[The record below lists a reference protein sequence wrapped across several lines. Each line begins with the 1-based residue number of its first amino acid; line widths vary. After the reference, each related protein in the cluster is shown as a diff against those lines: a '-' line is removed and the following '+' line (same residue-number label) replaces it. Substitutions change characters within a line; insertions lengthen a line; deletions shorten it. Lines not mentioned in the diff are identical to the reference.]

1 MPRKIKDVTKDYL
14 VNVALPVHG
23 QTYTVISHQSIID
36 YAYAELA
43 NQGFGI
49 INEEYRSTLDGQ
61 IAQGIYRLQYGT
73 DPEMNVMFAWTNSY
87 NKQIRF
93 KCATGGYVNANQTVM
108 LAGQLGNY
116 ARKHTGT
123 ADADVIASMQAQITD
138 ATMYYNQLVADKEVM
153 KTISLTSRKQAELLG
168 ILFAE
173 YEILTTEQA
182 SIIRQQMDKPSY
194 FYNGGKDTLWAFYN
208 HCTVALQQSHPRSW
222 MEDQRMLHWVI
233 SNEFDLTTPAIAT
246 ALVAVAEE
254 PVVDPLLNNY
264 GQPENQT
271 NLLIQL
277 AEETGDTELLDV
289 LKAQH
294 PVTPEEAF
302 KIHVESDQEYL
313 ERVAEIEG
321 EPEVMEL
328 SDNQAV
334 QEEVE
339 NEEVLYQSEEVVE
352 DVVEDIEVPFDIDE
366 DDDAVLGSILVPI
379 EKPEPPVT
387 VEEYLD
393 HKESSDETVVYTD
406 PVGNVFEAPV
416 VESKAPQEFIDAL
429 VNAPEMEASE
439 VDMSKV
445 TWVDA
450 PETVKEIEIAPE
462 RVKFA
467 IDDDFDLSLDFNDE
481 KSDDDLFL

>member
-321 EPEVMEL
+321 EPEII
-328 SDNQAV
+328 S
-334 QEEVE
+334 VE
-339 NEEVLYQSEEVVE
+339 
-352 DVVEDIEVPFDIDE
+352 
-366 DDDAVLGSILVPI
+366 
-379 EKPEPPVT
+379 
-387 VEEYLD
+387 
-393 HKESSDETVVYTD
+393 YTD
-406 PVGNVFEAPV
+406 PAGNTFEVPVATPCAAHDTETEEEFEEFKVVVDNLETNSVEEEMIALEESSFFTESELNATEPTFEAPV